1 MGREALAI
9 TNPAEDGLDPQRLA
23 EAGIAAIELD
33 QLNYAA
39 TANAKAI
46 ALQVGYEG
54 AITQDALESRI
65 YFYQKRAVEDCL
77 ELGKCLLLLKEVAPH
92 GTFNHR
98 LELVGFSQ
106 STAYRFMQAAAKT
119 AKLPILGSLSKEVK
133 SMGAF
138 MELLTQDEG
147 VLENLA
153 EMDDVDKMSA
163 SELRTACRKLKENL
177 EDVEAVSAA
186 KTKKLDSLKIKNSL
200 TKLTEEELLAHKA
213 RPLYELIASAEILS
227 TKLEKAVGV
236 VLDEGDELLKAE
248 AYNALTLIT
257 QYMLRAADKN
267 YMPLDME
274 AIGLDTTDFETKAL
288 GLGALDEKE
297 EA

>member
-1 MGREALAI
+1 MGRNALA
-9 TNPAEDGLDPQRLA
+9 TTTPAEDGLDPQRLA
-23 EAGIAAIELD
+23 QAGIAAVEL
-33 QLNYAA
+33 QTINTEA
-39 TANAKAI
+39 TANAQAI

>member
-1 MGREALAI
+1 MGRNALAL
-9 TNPAEDGLDPQRLA
+9 TNEAVSNLDTDRLN
-23 EAGIAAIELD
+23 EAGIAAIELE
-33 QLNYAA
+33 QLSYAA

-46 ALQVGYEG
+46 ALQVGYDG
-54 AITQDALESRI
+54 SLSVGALEDEIR
-65 YFYQKRAVEDCL
+65 FYQRRTVEACL
-77 ELGKCLLLLKEVAPH
+77 ELGKRLLVLKELTPH
-92 GTFNHR
+92 GEFLPR
-98 LELVGFSQ
+98 LELLGF
-106 STAYRFMQAAAKT
+106 TAKT
-119 AKLPILGSLSKEVK
+119 AQRLMSTTAKTSKSVNLSHLSTQVK
-133 SMGAF
+133 SMSAF
-138 MELLTQDEG
+138 MELITHDED

-153 EMDDVDKMSA
+153 DMDDVDKMSV

>member
-1 MGREALAI
+1 MGRNALA
-9 TNPAEDGLDPQRLA
+9 TTTPAEDGFDPQRLA
-23 EAGIAAIELD
+23 EAGIAAIELE

-39 TANAKAI
+39 TANAKAT
-46 ALQVGYEG
+46 ALAVGYEG
-54 AITQDALESRI
+54 SLSVGALEDEIR
-65 YFYQKRAVEDCL
+65 FYQRRTVEACL
-77 ELGKCLLLLKEVAPH
+77 ELGKRLLILSDLTPH
-92 GTFNHR
+92 GEFQSR
-98 LELVGFSQ
+98 LELLGFEKRS
-106 STAYRFMQAAAKT
+106 AFRFMQAAKKT
-119 AKLPILGSLSKEVK
+119 SKSANLSLLSTQVK
-133 SMGAF
+133 SMSVF
-138 MELLTQDEG
+138 MELITHDED

-153 EMDDVDKMSA
+153 EMDDVDKMSV

-227 TKLEKAVGV
+227 TKLEKAVGA
-236 VLDEGDELLKAE
+236 VLDEQDELLKAE

-288 GLGALDEKE
+288 GLGALDAAE
-297 EA
+297 